1 MVSIEKGLD
10 DKPILKFYDEN
21 KNLMGVNINDG
32 QGIQLVSNYYKM
44 LNLPENRESLREL
57 NKLSISKGKSL
68 SNVQTELKQ
77 ISKSTGISKER
88 IKGVSD
94 ISLNQKVYDKNE
106 DDKIRLNDDIENGTT
121 KNNTRFSFLIRDKD
135 GKYKECPNLEQVGGI
150 TPDSKVAKSNYDGS
164 KVQMEQVNSL
174 YRIKSSSNIE
184 YLLTANIGSQGII
197 ELGIG
202 QKDRTRGVNGSN
214 LATVTTPLKTSS
226 TYRTTAEVRRDL
238 NGTYDGI
245 NQSHER
251 VLEGEIHINRNCET
265 DKDEF
270 DGEYNTGHIHED
282 IDEDVLNQ
290 PVYTEQE
297 FYEMALYIINQSD
310 IIGDIYNR
318 HDIVAYLEEASKE
331 NPDFTKEELSDI
343 VMSEMEESAEQEH
356 QR

>member
-1 MVSIEKGLD
+1 MVA
-10 DKPILKFYDEN
+10 
-21 KNLMGVNINDG
+21 
-32 QGIQLVSNYYKM
+32 
-44 LNLPENRESLREL
+44 
-57 NKLSISKGKSL
+57 
-68 SNVQTELKQ
+68 
-77 ISKSTGISKER
+77 
-88 IKGVSD
+88 
-94 ISLNQKVYDKNE
+94 VYS
-106 DDKIRLNDDIENGTT
+106 DDIENGTT